1 MQRFRDAGDP
11 NVGDTFGPFS
21 LEALLGEG
29 GMARVFRATRRPDG
43 ETVALKLMK
52 ANLIGDD
59 VYAKRFVHEARSAAE
74 VRHAHLVPIFDAG
87 EIDGRCY
94 LAIGYVA
101 GRTGEQWIQ
110 AEGPLALRDV
120 LRLAEEVAS
129 ALDALHAAGVVH
141 RDIKASN
148 LMVDETGSTLL
159 ADFGLAK
166 GRGYTALTSPRQV
179 VGTLDYLAPELLR
192 GEKATP
198 ASDTYAFGCT
208 VYECVAG
215 KTPFADK
222 SLVQLGRA
230 HLDEE
235 PADPGAAREDWSPEL
250 SRAVLQALEKD
261 PGRRP
266 PTATAYAA
274 LLQSAA
280 RDLHAE

>member
-1 MQRFRDAGDP
+1 MQRFRDAGEPD
-11 NVGDTFGPFS
+11 VGDTFGPFS

-29 GMARVFRATRRPDG
+29 GMARVFRATRKPDG

-52 ANLIGDD
+52 ANLIGDE

-74 VRHAHLVPIFDAG
+74 VRHAQLVPIFDAG
-87 EIDGRCY
+87 EIEGRYY
-94 LAIGYVA
+94 LAVGYVA
-101 GRTGEQWIQ
+101 GRTVEQRIQ
-110 AEGPLALRDV
+110 AEGPLPLRDV

-159 ADFGLAK
+159 TDFGLAK
-166 GRGYTALTSPRQV
+166 GRGYTALTSPTQV

-198 ASDTYAFGCT
+198 ASDIYALGCT
-208 VYECVAG
+208 VYECVEG

-222 SLVQLGRA
+222 SLVQVGLA

-235 PADPGAAREDWSPEL
+235 PADPGAARDDWSPGL
-250 SRAVLQALEKD
+250 SRAVLHALAKD
-261 PGRRP
+261 AGQRP

-274 LLQSAA
+274 LLRAAA
-280 RDLHAE
+280 RDLHTA

>member
-1 MQRFRDAGDP
+1 VRRFRDAREPD
-11 NVGDTFGPFS
+11 VGDTLGPFR
-21 LEALLGEG
+21 LEELLGEG
-29 GMARVFRATRRPDG
+29 GMARVFRATRGPDG

-52 ANLIGDD
+52 ADLVGDD

-74 VRHAHLVPIFDAG
+74 VRHAHLVPILDAG
-87 EIDGRCY
+87 EVDGQYY
-94 LAIGYVA
+94 LAVGYVA
-101 GRTGEQWIQ
+101 GRTVEQWIQ
-110 AEGPLALRDV
+110 SEGPLALQDV
-120 LRLAEEVAS
+120 LRLTAEVAS

-148 LMVDETGSTLL
+148 LLVDEAGSTLL
-159 ADFGLAK
+159 TDFGLAK
-166 GRGYTALTSPRQV
+166 GRGYTALTKPSQV
-179 VGTLDYLAPELLR
+179 LGTLDYLAPERIR

-198 ASDTYAFGCT
+198 ASDIYAFGCT

-222 SLVQLGRA
+222 SLLQVGLA

-235 PADPGAAREDWSPEL
+235 PPDPGAARDDWSPEL
-250 SRAVLQALEKD
+250 SRAVVQALAKD

-274 LLQSAA
+274 LLQAA
-280 RDLHAE
+280 AGDLHTE